1 MDAPRDGLEQAAAC
15 HSLPDLLFL
24 VHRIP
29 YPPDKGDKI
38 RSYHLLRHLTRRYR
52 VHVGAFV
59 DDPEDWR
66 HAKALRSM
74 CASVHLVLIRPN
86 LAKLGAI
93 SGLITGEALTLCYYR
108 HPGLAAWV
116 RQHLDAGVR
125 RVVCY
130 SSAMGRFVID
140 TPGVRRVM
148 DFVDMDSDKWRQYA
162 ETRPWPWS
170 WLYRRESDRLLAWER
185 RVATTF
191 DASLFVSAQEA
202 ADFRR
207 AAPET
212 ADRVGWYGNGV
223 DADYFSP
230 DRDYD
235 NPYPAGNEALVFT
248 GAMDYWP
255 NVDAVTWFAREAFPL
270 VRAQR
275 PATTFYVVG
284 SRPTAAVQA
293 LAREPGVHVT
303 GRVPDVRP
311 YLAHAAAAV
320 APLRIA
326 RGVQNK
332 VLEAMAMAR
341 PVVVTPQA
349 LEGIRALPGAEVL
362 LADGAEAFAQ
372 ATLQALQGADLGFA
386 ARRRVL
392 QDHAWEACLAKVDA
406 LIDAEGPRP
415 APPQSISTQA
425 GTGTAAA
432 AGRVTAERTTWML

>member
-1 MDAPRDGLEQAAAC
+1 MDGRHDDPEQAAG
-15 HSLPDLLFL
+15 LRPPPDLLFL

-66 HAKALRSM
+66 HASVLGSM
-74 CASVHLVLIRPN
+74 CSSVLLVGIRPT
-86 LAKLGAI
+86 LAKLRAL
-93 SGLITGEALTLCYYR
+93 SGLASGEALTLGYYR
-108 HPGLAAWV
+108 HAEMAAWV
-116 RQHLDAGVR
+116 RQRLDAGMR

-130 SSAMGRFVID
+130 SSAMAQFVID
-140 TPGVRRVM
+140 AQGVRRVM

-162 ETRPWPWS
+162 EARPWPWS
-170 WLYRRESDRLLAWER
+170 WLYRREADRLLAWER
-185 RVATTF
+185 RVAATF
-191 DASLFVSAQEA
+191 DASLFVSEQEE
-202 ADFRR
+202 ADFCR

-235 NPYPAGNEALVFT
+235 NPYPAGTEALVFT

-255 NVDAVTWFAREAFPL
+255 NVDAVSWFAREVFP
-270 VRAQR
+270 VIRAQR
-275 PATTFYVVG
+275 PSVAFYVVG
-284 SRPTAAVQA
+284 SRPAAAVQA
-293 LAREPGVHVT
+293 LACDAGVHVT

-341 PVVVTPQA
+341 PVVVTPQS

-372 ATLQALQGADLGFA
+372 ATLQALQATALGPA

-392 QDHAWEACLAKVDA
+392 LDHAWEACLAK
-406 LIDAEGPRP
+406 IDAMIEADEPQP
-415 APPQSISTQA
+415 APPRPIHAQA
-425 GTGTAAA
+425 ETCTV
-432 AGRVTAERTTWML
+432 AGRAAERTT